1 MNPWLILLGIA
12 VVGAVFVVIPAA
24 RYAYS
29 RYRRPRLLR
38 CPNTGSEAR
47 VTVDP
52 ARAAAA
58 AAFGKAPEVERC
70 SLWPKLRLCREECLS
85 VPIEQ
90 TRAARSSWTPVPR
103 ARIQK
108 ILVPLD
114 GSPGSES
121 VLWTVA
127 QLARAQGARV
137 RLVRVARVADA
148 VRGDD
153 DRVIAYADQESER
166 VETEERAK
174 LRRVADRLTGIT
186 VETAVRFG
194 DPATQIIDEAETIGA
209 DLIALATHHRSGLAR
224 VLQGSVAERVE
235 RGTPVP
241 VVLVPYGEP
250 EAALS

>member
-1 MNPWLILLGIA
+1 MNPWLILLGIMI
-12 VVGAVFVVIPAA
+12 VGAVFVVIPAA
-24 RYAYS
+24 WYTYS
-29 RYRRPRLLR
+29 LYRRPRLLR
-38 CPNTGSEAR
+38 CPSTGTEAR
-47 VTVDP
+47 VTVAP
-52 ARAAAA
+52 GQAAAS
-58 AAFGKAPEVERC
+58 AAFGKAPEVQRC
-70 SLWPKLRLCREECLS
+70 SLWPKLGFCRQECLS
-85 VPIEQ
+85 VPIDQ
-90 TRAARSSWTPVPR
+90 TRVARSSWTPVPR
-103 ARIQK
+103 ARLQK

-137 RLVRVARVADA
+137 RLVRVAPA
-148 VRGDD
+148 VSAVTGDD
-153 DRVIAYADQESER
+153 DRVLAYADQESER
-166 VETEERAK
+166 VEAEERAK
-174 LRRVADRLTGIT
+174 LRRVADRLMGIA

-194 DPATQIIDEAETIGA
+194 DPATQIIAEAETIRA

-224 VLQGSVAERVE
+224 VLKGSVAERVE